1 MSDWPE
7 GQPRP
12 VLVDTNVFS
21 RAFVP
26 EHRSNDGDAWFALLS
41 GRTIVLAVQT
51 EVELKAWPKL
61 KHWGDART
69 QRLLSAVD
77 ALGRIEVGLT
87 VRDAYVD
94 LTVWGHEHGHAI
106 GQPVHVADRWIAAS
120 AIAWG
125 LVLATTDGIFD
136 GIDGLQLMNLPEP
149 N

>member
-1 MSDWPE
+1 
-7 GQPRP
+7 
-12 VLVDTNVFS
+12 
-21 RAFVP
+21 
-26 EHRSNDGDAWFALLS
+26 
-41 GRTIVLAVQT
+41 
-51 EVELKAWPKL
+51 
-61 KHWGDART
+61 
-69 QRLLSAVD
+69 
-77 ALGRIEVGLT
+77 VGLT
-87 VRDAYVD
+87 VREAYVD